1 MGKVYR
7 RQLVEGVTIPAVI
20 HNSSYFL
27 IQMAVYEDGTV
38 SCWHKSDLIQFQNDL
53 KKGWVVPAVPCGKS
67 LCVHGLGS
75 FPVLDARWHY
85 HSQSFYTHVEDVVRS
100 LNPEMANLYHTTRR
114 EEEKWNKAR
123 VSWSASPTPCK
134 LKDGLGYHLQD
145 GDSCYIFYRTK
156 KALYL
161 TPVTCFEDKTV
172 QIDAAGSTFY
182 SQEEIHEMFDQKM
195 LDTAPVGKEWVTIDG
210 LGKVLLEA
218 DPEYQTLP
226 AQEKYKEIEETLKR
240 LSGEE
245 DALDLCRAAHYEYL
259 TDPNE
264 WTREALRKAY
274 EAVPE
279 HKRMYLGDM
288 DTRDSDFIRILQYP
302 DEKREV

>member
-1 MGKVYR
+1 
-7 RQLVEGVTIPAVI
+7 
-20 HNSSYFL
+20 
-27 IQMAVYEDGTV
+27 
-38 SCWHKSDLIQFQNDL
+38 
-53 KKGWVVPAVPCGKS
+53 
-67 LCVHGLGS
+67 
-75 FPVLDARWHY
+75 
-85 HSQSFYTHVEDVVRS
+85 
-100 LNPEMANLYHTTRR
+100 
-114 EEEKWNKAR
+114 
-123 VSWSASPTPCK
+123 
-134 LKDGLGYHLQD
+134 
-145 GDSCYIFYRTK
+145 
-156 KALYL
+156 
-161 TPVTCFEDKTV
+161 
-172 QIDAAGSTFY
+172 
-182 SQEEIHEMFDQKM
+182 MFDQKM

-279 HKRMYLGDM
+279 HKRMYLQGKAYLYSNNAVDFSV
-288 DTRDSDFIRILQYP
+288 TRRVHRFFHLDAVSCFLISIILIR
-302 DEKREV
+302 KNRK